1 MKKVAALL
9 TMLTVVAFAAP
20 ADARVRAGLLNC
32 TVAPGVSFIVGSQKT
47 MECHFRPVRGR
58 GENYSGRITRL
69 GLDVGFTSGGKIAW
83 AVYAPARRG
92 PGALAGVY
100 GGASAEANPLGY
112 EHQRPSNRSQRGL
125 QRRPFVIGV
134 MKTACEP
141 SNAGP
146 TLFGQKSSLPGTSAA
161 PRVLLRR
168 SPGAA

>member
-92 PGALAGVY
+92 PGAIAGVY
-100 GGASAEANPLGY
+100 GGASAEATIAG
-112 EHQRPSNRSQRGL
+112 G
-125 QRRPFVIGV
+125 IG
-134 MKTACEP
+134 A
-141 SNAGP
+141 N
-146 TLFGQKSSLPGTSAA
+146 
-161 PRVLLRR
+161 VLIGGFRR
-168 SPGAA
+168 SITLQPISVGTQTGFDLAVAVSGLELEPAR